1 MTAKEIAAR
10 LTGSAKGISPI
21 RVQKAQALAQR
32 SGVAWADV
40 LAVLSETDR
49 VAVEAAHD

>member
-1 MTAKEIAAR
+1 MTAREIAAR
-10 LTGSAKGISPI
+10 LTESAKGISLL

-40 LAVLSETDR
+40 LAALSDEQRAT
-49 VAVEAAHD
+49 VEQARD